1 MAALNPSGMYCA
13 YLRKSRK
20 DAELEALGQGDTLY
34 RPAPPAN
41 AGSRVSGE
49 SCRDAAALSPSV
61 SVPDTL
67 ARHARAL
74 AELADRLGIVIAQTY
89 REVVSGDTIA
99 ERPQMRALLSAVSAG
114 AWDGVLC
121 MDADRLGRGDSIDQ
135 GVIMQTFFYSRTLII
150 TPDKIYDPADES
162 DSEFF
167 EIKLFFARREY
178 NMIKKRMQR
187 GRIASVMAGSYLGTR
202 APYGYERTQLPGT
215 RKWTLRPVP
224 EKAEIVRSMFRW
236 YADEPTGTNTIARR
250 LNAMGLTTDLGHRWT
265 PGGVRGLLTNP
276 VYIGKVQW
284 NQRVGRV
291 RIVDGQRVKSR
302 PRSEDPILVD
312 GLHEPIV
319 DAALFQRVQ
328 DLFATHAKR
337 PNNANKPITNP
348 LAGLIVCDQCGY
360 RMTAKNT
367 PNRRGD
373 FICCQTQGCPT
384 CSTYI
389 FVVENALLETLSTA
403 VESIEL
409 SAASRHT
416 GRAATTPGDTSGSLG
431 LVDAEAPPSLSAAQL
446 PAEDP
451 QTDARAAARAKVM
464 EQLRTLE
471 GQSGRLY
478 DLLEQGVYTVAVYRQ
493 RREDLDA
500 RLAEARAALAALDAA
515 PRPDRR
521 VLLLPQLR
529 TVLDGYRAAETPAEK
544 NALLRSV
551 VDHVTYHKTQR
562 LYRNN
567 NLTDHLTLTLHL
579 RLPDT
584 D

>member
-20 DAELEALGQGDTLY
+20 DAELEALGQG
-34 RPAPPAN
+34 
-41 AGSRVSGE
+41 E
-49 SCRDAAALSPSV
+49 
-61 SVPDTL
+61 TL

-202 APYGYERTQLPGT
+202 APYGYERAQLPGT

-403 VESIEL
+403 VEDIEL
-409 SAASRHT
+409 SAASRPT

-431 LVDAEAPPSLSAAQL
+431 LVDAEAPPSLSAASRHTGRAAATPGDTSGSLGLVGAEAPPSLSAAQL

-529 TVLDGYRAAETPAEK
+529 TVLDGYRAADTPAEK

-567 NLTDHLTLTLHL
+567 NLTDHLSLTLHL